1 MESIKKYS
9 FQNLIKMLIGKK
21 VHMISDCE
29 FFPNFNIKGKVLSYY
44 IKGSELVF
52 KIKTIPMKKTIDV
65 GSNMKNLKFEIIQG

>member
-1 MESIKKYS
+1 
-9 FQNLIKMLIGKK
+9 MLIGKK